1 MGELQSTAD
10 RRSAEAT
17 QQLGWAAT
25 IGLSPLLW
33 GGLLTVG
40 FYGLI
45 PYLPIHRELV
55 VRYFCSHPL
64 EYITAALFFVG
75 IAILALKARKLVS
88 EQAAFEAD
96 LIDEHRFAMAADS
109 SQRAALVEE
118 KLPTIAARLRKTALV
133 NRIREVCSYVRGRK
147 SSQGLEEH
155 LKYLADL
162 AAERLYESFALV
174 RTITWAVPILGF
186 LGTVIGI
193 TIAVAKLTP
202 EQLDSSLAEVTGG
215 LAVAFDTTALALAL
229 SIVMVFAS
237 FLIERS
243 EQHILARVE
252 EFGIKRIALLF
263 PAVSEPMSPFAQAEQ
278 QAAQNLVEQTEA
290 LIGRQT
296 RLWHETLESLRA
308 RWTETLTVQKEEFD
322 AALKQG
328 MAVTLADHDQQL
340 SAIRNEFLQAFQTVS
355 EQLTASFA
363 ETHRTQHEQ
372 QQEFGRV
379 LAQSAD
385 AGTAQLTELRKLGEI
400 LRSVLE
406 QEGQLGRLQ
415 GRLNENLESLRA
427 TEAFEETLHSLSAA
441 VHLLT
446 ARVKPKAA

>member
-1 MGELQSTAD
+1 MGGLQPTAD
-10 RRSAEAT
+10 RRSAGAT
-17 QQLGWAAT
+17 QQPGWAAA

-45 PYLPIHRELV
+45 PYLPIHRELA

-64 EYITAALFFVG
+64 EYITTTLFFVG
-75 IAILALKARKLVS
+75 IAILAFKAGTLIREK
-88 EQAAFEAD
+88 AAFESD
-96 LIDEHRFAMAADS
+96 LIDDDKSAMTADP
-109 SQRAALVEE
+109 SQRAAVVEE
-118 KLPTIAARLRKTALV
+118 KLPTLAARLRTTALV
-133 NRIREVCSYVRGRK
+133 NRIRNACSYVRDRK

-162 AAERLYESFALV
+162 AAERLHESYALV

-202 EQLDSSLAEVTGG
+202 EQLDTSLAEVTGG
-215 LAVAFDTTALALAL
+215 LAIAFDTTALALAL
-229 SIVMVFAS
+229 SIVMVFTS
-237 FLIERS
+237 FLIEQS
-243 EQHILARVE
+243 EQRILARVE
-252 EFGIKRIALLF
+252 EFGIKRISPLF
-263 PAVSEPMSPFAQAEQ
+263 PAALEPTGPLAQAEE
-278 QAAQNLVEQTEA
+278 QAAHNLIERTEA
-290 LIGRQT
+290 LIDRQT
-296 RLWHETLESLRA
+296 RLWYDTLESLRA
-308 RWTETLTVQKEEFD
+308 RWTETLTVQKEDFD

-328 MAVTLADHDQQL
+328 MSATLADHDQQL

-355 EQLTASFA
+355 EQLTSSFE
-363 ETHRTQHEQ
+363 ETRRAQHDQ
-372 QQEFGRV
+372 QHEFGRL
-379 LAQSAD
+379 LAESTD

-415 GRLNENLESLRA
+415 GRLTENLESLRA
-427 TEAFEETLHSLSAA
+427 TETFEETLHSLSAA